1 MPPLPDQ
8 PVQPPGDQAAIVSTQ
23 PQPED
28 VAVMLRRARARME
41 RLLVHHGV
49 DPRSLPGGTVLP
61 PHELRAA
68 IIDTSYPPD
77 S

>member
-1 MPPLPDQ
+1 MPLLPDQ

-23 PQPED
+23 PED

-41 RLLVHHGV
+41 RLLLHSGV

-68 IIDTSYPPD
+68 IIDPSYPPD